1 MKRLKTY
8 KYLAVLVISL
18 VLINMLA
25 AQFHQRFDLTEDKRY
40 TISPAA
46 KEIFAQVESPL
57 LIDVFLKGDFPPEFQ
72 RLENETRQFLE
83 EVTAYNSNI
92 IFNFI
97 DPLAEGDDA
106 NAVAEEFYAMG
117 MTPARLSVM
126 ESGRATESIIFPWA
140 IANFREQTVTI
151 PLLKNKLGI
160 SDEERVNSSVQ
171 QLEYSFANAIS
182 QLIKPRQKKIAVM
195 RGNGELPDP
204 FIADFIH
211 TLRQH
216 YFIAP
221 FTLDPAETDPVKTLQ
236 NLKEFDLII
245 EAKPT
250 EAFTENE
257 KFILDQ
263 YIMNGGKALWLIEH
277 TMMETD
283 SLFNPTGSAFA
294 LPRDLNLG
302 DLFFAWGFRINP
314 VLVNDIYSAPIILA
328 SGSGNETQFSPYPWF
343 YSPLSTSPATHPV
356 INNLEAV
363 KFDWANPIDTLRNQV
378 KKTVLLTSSPQ
389 SKLEGTPREIGL
401 SILNAPPDMSTY
413 SGGEQPLAVLLEGE
427 FTSAYRNRIKPF
439 QLSGAIDKS
448 VESQMIVISDGDV
461 IKNQMQQGAPLEL
474 GFDRYT
480 GNTYGN
486 KEFLLNSINYLL
498 DDSGLID
505 IRSKVITIPFLNFEK
520 ASEERE
526 LWQVLNL
533 AVPLLLLLTGAFG
546 FNYFRKKRY
555 VKK

>member
-1 MKRLKTY
+1 M
-8 KYLAVLVISL
+8 
-18 VLINMLA
+18 
-25 AQFHQRFDLTEDKRY
+25 RFDLTQDKRY
-40 TISPAA
+40 TLSPAA
-46 KEIFAQVESPL
+46 KEIIAEVRSPL
-57 LIDVFLKGDFPPEFQ
+57 FIDVFLKGSFPPEFR
-72 RLENETRQFLE
+72 RLQNETRQFLE

-97 DPLAEGDDA
+97 DPLAEGGDA
-106 NAVAEEFYAMG
+106 NAIAEEFYAMG

-151 PLLKNKLGI
+151 PLLKNKLGNT
-160 SDEERVNSSVQ
+160 DEERVNSSVQ

-182 QLIKPRQKKIAVM
+182 QLVKPREKKIAVM

-204 FIADFIH
+204 YIADFIH

-221 FTLDPAETDPVKTLQ
+221 FSLNTAEADPVKTL
-236 NLKEFDLII
+236 NDLKEFDLII

-263 YIMNGGKALWLIEH
+263 YLMNGGKALWLVEY
-277 TMMETD
+277 TSMETD
-283 SLFNPTGSAFA
+283 SLFNETGSALA

-302 DLFFAWGFRINP
+302 DMFFAWGFRINP

-328 SGSGNETQFSPYPWF
+328 SGSGNETRFSPYPWF
-343 YSPLSTSPATHPV
+343 YSPLSVSPGTHPI

-363 KFDWANPIDTLRNQV
+363 RFDWANPIDTLRNPV
-378 KKTVLLTSSPQ
+378 EKTVLLTSSPQ
-389 SKLEGTPREIGL
+389 SKLEGTPREINL
-401 SILNAPPDMSTY
+401 SILNSPPDFSTY
-413 SGGEQPLAVLLEGE
+413 TGGEQNLAVLLEGE
-427 FTSAYRNRIKPF
+427 FPSAYRNRIKPF
-439 QLSGAIDKS
+439 QLAQALDRG
-448 VESQMIVISDGDV
+448 VETQMIVVSDGDV
-461 IKNQMQQGAPLEL
+461 IKNQLQQGAPLEL

-486 KEFLLNSINYLL
+486 KEFLLNSVNYLL

-505 IRSKVITIPFLNFEK
+505 IRSKVINIPFLDIEK

-546 FNYFRKKRY
+546 YNYFRRKRY